1 MVYDRVIEG
10 KYVDLRSCTEDDAE
24 FTREIR
30 RDPEFSK
37 FFPALD
43 NTIEQQKSWIK
54 HQREKEG
61 DYFFVVWNK
70 AGNRIGTIS
79 IYDVEGEYAESG
91 RLAIKSN
98 NPFEAIE
105 AQILSFRFAFG
116 VLGLNCING
125 YIFADNDRAIRFNKQ
140 FAGKQYPP
148 TIDENGREIIKIENW
163 KDDFEL
169 ADKKLSSI
177 LYRERRK

>member
-1 MVYDRVIEG
+1 MVYDGVIEG

-24 FTREIR
+24 FTRDIR

-37 FFPALD
+37 FFPVLD
-43 NTIEQQKSWIK
+43 NTVEQQKTWIK
-54 HQREKEG
+54 HQREKKG

-70 AGNRIGTIS
+70 AGERIGTIS

-98 NPFEAIE
+98 NPFDAIE

-125 YIFADNDRAIRFNKQ
+125 YIFADNERAIRFNKQ

-148 TIDENGREIIKIENW
+148 TVDENGREIIKIENW
-163 KDDFEL
+163 KEDFEL
-169 ADKKLSSI
+169 ADKKWSSI